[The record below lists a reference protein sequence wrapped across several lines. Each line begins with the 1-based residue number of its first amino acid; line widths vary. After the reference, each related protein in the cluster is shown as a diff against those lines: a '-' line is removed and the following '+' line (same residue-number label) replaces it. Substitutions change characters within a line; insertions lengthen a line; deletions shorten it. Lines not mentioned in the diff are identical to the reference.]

1 MKKKILILILGILIF
16 SYGNSQELPINT
28 KTKLITY
35 TEVIEQSGSAD
46 NLYKKAYRWF
56 FSYYKN
62 PHNVVKESANN
73 KIIAQP
79 RFKILNPKNKKGV
92 ATMGGI
98 VKYSFT
104 VIFKDGRYKYNIT
117 NIEWKQTSKYPIE
130 RWNDKTAKS
139 YKKEYAYYLEQVDK
153 EVKKVISEMKK
164 NIEKSEDKE
173 SSDW

>member
-1 MKKKILILILGILIF
+1 MKKVIIVVLGILIF
-16 SYGNSQELPINT
+16 SYGNAQELPINSE
-28 KTKLITY
+28 TKLITY
-35 TEVIEQSGSAD
+35 TEVVEQNGSAD
-46 NLYKKAYRWF
+46 ELYKKSYRWF

-62 PHNVVKESANN
+62 PHNIVKESANN
-73 KIIAQP
+73 KIVAQP

-104 VIFKDGRYKYNIT
+104 VIFKDGRYKYDIT

-139 YKKEYAYYLEQVDK
+139 YQEKYAYYLEQVNS
-153 EVKKVISEMKK
+153 EINKVLSEMKTNMAK
-164 NIEKSEDKE
+164 NPKKDA
-173 SSDW
+173 DNW